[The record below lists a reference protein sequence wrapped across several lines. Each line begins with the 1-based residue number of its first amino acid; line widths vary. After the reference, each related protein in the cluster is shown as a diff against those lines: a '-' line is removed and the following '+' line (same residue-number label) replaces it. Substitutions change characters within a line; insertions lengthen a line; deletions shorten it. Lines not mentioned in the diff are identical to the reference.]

1 MANPTMPVVCQIAD
15 AVVAELNG
23 GSFGQPLTAQ
33 RAYVPVFDLGEMAN
47 LHVTVV
53 PRAASTERAD
63 RSSRQ
68 FDYSIDVAVQKKLSP
83 PPGGGNQESDELML
97 LVERIG
103 DYFFGRR
110 PATFN
115 QAVCT
120 KVDND
125 PIYSPEHWREMR
137 QFTSVLTLVFRVL
150 R

>member
-1 MANPTMPVVCQIAD
+1 MVNPSIPVICQIAD

-23 GSFGQPLTAQ
+23 NNFGQPFVAQ
-33 RAYVPVFDLGEMAN
+33 RAYAPVFDLGEMAD

-53 PRAASTERAD
+53 PRAASAERMD

-68 FDYSIDVAVQKKLSP
+68 FDYSIDVAVQKKLALD
-83 PPGGGNQESDELML
+83 GNVESDALML

-137 QFTSVLTLVFRVL
+137 QFTSVLTLVFRVM

>member
-1 MANPTMPVVCQIAD
+1 MADAVVTQIAD

-23 GSFGQPLTAQ
+23 GSFGQPLVAQ
-33 RAYVPVFDLGEMAN
+33 RAYVPVFDLGEMAD

-53 PRAASTERAD
+53 PKAASAERMD
-63 RSSRQ
+63 RSNRQ
-68 FDYSIDVAVQKKLSP
+68 FDYSIDVAVQKKLSLD
-83 PPGGGNQESDELML
+83 GNVESDALML

-115 QAVCT
+115 QAICT

-137 QFTSVLTLVFRVL
+137 QFTSVLTLVFRVM